1 MLKKRIKYVD
11 YDGNEREEDFYFSLN
26 KAEVTRLNF
35 SREGGVEA
43 SLQRMVDKNDY
54 ASIVDFINDLI
65 RASYGE
71 KSLDGKRFVKSKELS
86 DAFFQTPAY
95 DELFTEM
102 INSPQFTQEFA
113 IGVLPANVQAELR
126 KDGAFN
132 NVTPLPGATS

>member
-1 MLKKRIKYVD
+1 MFKKRIKYVD

-26 KAEVTRLNF
+26 KAEITRMNY

-65 RASYGE
+65 AASYGE
-71 KSLDGKRFVKSKELS
+71 KSLDGKRFVKSKELT

-102 INSPQFTQEFA
+102 INSPKFVQEFA
-113 IGVLPANVQAELR
+113 IGVLPAQLQTELL
-126 KDGAFN
+126 KEGALDNISQFPE
-132 NVTPLPGATS
+132 VAP